1 MAIFRIN
8 DVNINVVEMNKT
20 ATETIVMIHGMFTN
34 MAVFYFKIAPKL
46 AEKYRVVLYD
56 MKGHGLSDIA
66 PSGYDFHSMSD
77 DLLELMNALELS
89 KVHLVG
95 YSYGGLVALYTAMHC
110 PERVGEIA
118 IIESPNPND
127 DEPRK
132 LLEKYSRESLEQYT
146 RKLSESTHMKPSSRH
161 LDKLH
166 KIQQYLLDNTTIV
179 NDITQNGIF
188 FQAIASAHLPNK
200 TLLLYANG
208 SECKEAGEFLHRHVK
223 DSRLFFG
230 EGDHNLPVQ
239 DPDWVAEKLYD
250 FYTTVK

>member
-1 MAIFRIN
+1 MPILRIN
-8 DVNINVVEMNKT
+8 NLNINVVEMNTT
-20 ATETIVMIHGMFTN
+20 ASETIVMIHGMFTN

-56 MKGHGLSDIA
+56 MRGHGLSDIA
-66 PSGYDFHSMSD
+66 PSGYDFRFMSE
-77 DLLELMNALELS
+77 DLLELMKALGLS
-89 KVHLVG
+89 KAHLVG
-95 YSYGGLVALYTAMHC
+95 YSYGGLVALYTAMNY
-110 PERVGEIA
+110 PERVGDIA

-146 RKLSESTHMKPSSRH
+146 RKLSESTHLNPSRRH
-161 LDKLH
+161 MEKLH

-179 NDITQNGIF
+179 NDITQNVIF
-188 FQAIASAHLPNK
+188 FQNVASAHIPNK
-200 TLLLYANG
+200 TLLLYANE
-208 SECKEAGEFLHRHVK
+208 SECKDAGEFLHRHIK

-239 DPDWVAEKLYD
+239 NPDWVAEKLYD
-250 FYTTVK
+250 FYTGMK